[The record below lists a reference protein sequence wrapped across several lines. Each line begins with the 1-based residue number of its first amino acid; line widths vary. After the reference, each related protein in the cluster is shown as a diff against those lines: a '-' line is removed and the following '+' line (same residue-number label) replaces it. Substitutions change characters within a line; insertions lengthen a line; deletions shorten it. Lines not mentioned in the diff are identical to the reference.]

1 MNIRYTYL
9 YIMSQSQSPKEF
21 SKSRTDPPPAWPK
34 SPEDPPPAWPK
45 SPDDPPPAWPKSPD
59 DSPPVRPDD
68 GRPSEKKKADE
79 RAPNS
84 KADFETMVEFYLADN
99 PYLNTRGKVSEL
111 EVRFGTNPKSA
122 RPLSKI
128 NYDNV
133 VQQFYSAGFSTN
145 NPEGLSILRI
155 NSEETD
161 RKTGQYR
168 MSNIRAEVMGVDL
181 IQEYCRTNNLQKL
194 IDLPSTSSAVAD
206 KIKFTKKEP
215 PFIGETRDTSKP
227 LKAVDFPDHN
237 FRVSYQYERDFGVR
251 SEVAKRILSKWTD
264 AKKTFRYI
272 NRVRLAHPDYPVFV
286 DISVLKGSSKTA
298 RHVPIPQYTVQEAA
312 VFTNPESYEVE
323 LELDNNRVGPGTPF
337 TTMSKLM
344 MSLRKCIRIV
354 LSGLQGTNY
363 PIAYSERDKVLHM
376 YMQLIFGQEYAI
388 KYMEQLLSS
397 NDRTRDFAKRK
408 LNSHFT
414 GPSSYTLQMAHV
426 APLPDDGKERTSTLP
441 NIRDHYTVTDKADG
455 DRKLLYIAPNGRIY
469 MIDTNMNVIFTGTM
483 TQVKE
488 LFDSLLDGEHIKYD
502 KMGKYVNLYAAFDVY
517 YINGKSKR
525 ELNFMAIDEDAEPS
539 KFRLNL
545 LNSYIRALKPRSIMD
560 VSGGNS
566 DPKKKMSEDQI
577 EEHACHFRIKCKE
590 FYSSQNGGI
599 FKGCSDILSK
609 VRDGTY
615 EYTTDGLI
623 FTPASTG
630 VGGERSGHAGT
641 VKKMTWPLSFKWKPA
656 EYNTI
661 DFLVSVKKD
670 KTGKEEVHHVFQDGT
685 NMTSSQNLMQYKTI
699 VLRCGF
705 NRRDHGYVNPMLD
718 MINDQLPS
726 PGDKDNEQFHQ
737 PVAFQPTNPYDPNAS
752 LCNVEL
758 SDNGTGGMVMM
769 TKENEYFEED
779 MIVEFSYDKDKV
791 GAWKWVPLRVRYDKT
806 NDLRSGGQ
814 NYGNAYHVANSNWR
828 SIHHPITEDMISTGM
843 NIPSDTMDEDVYY
856 NRAGKDTSTKALR
869 NFHNLYVKR
878 KLILGASN
886 RGNTLIDYAVGKA
899 GDLPKWLAANIDF
912 VFGIDVSKD
921 NIENQLD
928 GACARYLNLRR
939 KYTKMPGALFVNG
952 NSGRNIRDGKALI
965 SEKDKQIAKAVFGQG
980 PKDKTE
986 LGAGV
991 YKWYGIGE
999 DGFNVSSCQFALH
1012 YFFESERTMH
1022 AFLRNVAEC
1031 TKVNGYFIGTCYDG
1045 QTVFN
1050 LLKNKEK
1057 EQGMTIMRDEQKM
1070 FEITKQYDYTGFP
1083 EDEYSLGYAVDVYQ
1097 ESINKVF
1104 REYLVN
1110 FKYLERVMENYGFT
1124 VIGEEEAKAMHL
1136 PDGSGLFSELYE
1148 MMNAEIQQNRN
1159 LKSEYESAPDMTNE
1173 EKRVSFLNR
1182 YFVFR
1187 KTHNVNAEKASK
1199 LMMRHLNAESD
1210 EDAAAIIQRTQKED
1224 AALDN
1229 VIESNSTIRKLS
1241 GKKVQITI
1249 GPSLDTTTT
1258 PSNEIQ
1264 LLEATGKK
1272 VVIRRAKKD

>member
-9 YIMSQSQSPKEF
+9 YIMSQSAAVEISPNYKPTSPSDTSPQIMDSTS
-21 SKSRTDPPPAWPK
+21 SKKR
-34 SPEDPPPAWPK
+34 
-45 SPDDPPPAWPKSPD
+45 
-59 DSPPVRPDD
+59 
-68 GRPSEKKKADE
+68 ADE
-79 RAPNS
+79 REPNS

-99 PYLNTRGKVSEL
+99 PYLNARGKVSEL

-128 NYDNV
+128 DYDNV

-145 NPEGLSILRI
+145 HPEGLSILRI
-155 NSEETD
+155 QSEETD

-168 MSNIRAEVMGVDL
+168 MSNSRAEVMGVDL
-181 IQEYCRTNNLQKL
+181 VQEYCRTNNLQKL

-215 PFIGETRDTSKP
+215 PFIGANRDTSKP
-227 LKAVDFPDHN
+227 LRPVEFPDHN

-251 SEVAKRILSKWTD
+251 SETAKKVLSKWTD
-264 AKKTFRYI
+264 TKKTFRYI

-286 DISVLKGSSKTA
+286 DISIVKGSAKTD
-298 RHVPIPQYTVQEAA
+298 RRVPIPQYTVQDAK
-312 VFTNPESYEVE
+312 VFTNPEGYEVE
-323 LELDNNRVGPGTPF
+323 LEVDNTRVGPGTPF
-337 TTMSKLM
+337 TTTAKLM
-344 MSLRKCIRIV
+344 VALRKCIRIV

-376 YMQLIFGQEYAI
+376 YMQLVFGPEYAVE
-388 KYMEQLLSS
+388 YMEQLLNN
-397 NDRTRDFAKRK
+397 NDRTRNIAKRK
-408 LNSHFT
+408 LNRHFT
-414 GPSSYTLQMAHV
+414 GPSSYTLQMVNV
-426 APLPDDGKERTSTLP
+426 APLPEDGKEQTSTLP
-441 NIRDHYTVTDKADG
+441 NIRSSYTVTDKADG

-483 TQVKE
+483 TTVKD
-488 LFDSLLDGEHIKYD
+488 LCDSLLDGEHIKYD
-502 KMGKYVNLYAAFDVY
+502 KTGKYVNLYAAFDVY
-517 YINGKSKR
+517 YINGKSQR
-525 ELNFMAIDEDAEPS
+525 ELNFVAMDDAEEPN

-545 LNSYIRALKPRSIMD
+545 LNSYIRALKPRSIID

-566 DPKKKMSEDQI
+566 DPKKKMAEDQI
-577 EEHACHFRIKCKE
+577 DEHACHFRIKCKE
-590 FYSSQNGGI
+590 FYSSRNGGI
-599 FKGCSDILSK
+599 FKGCSEILSK

-615 EYTTDGLI
+615 EYNTDGLI

-630 VGGERSGHAGT
+630 VGGERSGHAGIT
-641 VKKMTWPLSFKWKPA
+641 KKMTWPLSFKWKPA
-656 EYNTI
+656 EFNTI

-670 KTGKEEVHHVFQDGT
+670 KTGKEEVHHVFQEGV
-685 NMTSSQNLMQYKTI
+685 NLAAAQSLVQYKTI
-699 VLRCGF
+699 ILRCGF
-705 NRRDHGYVNPMLD
+705 NRREHGYVNPMLD

-726 PGDKDNEQFHQ
+726 PGDKDNEQYHQ
-737 PVAFQPTNPYDPNAS
+737 PVAFQPTNPYDTNAS

-758 SDNGTGGMVMM
+758 RDNGTGGMVMM

-791 GAWKWVPLRVRYDKT
+791 GAWKWIPLRVRYDKT

-814 NYGNAYHVANSNWR
+814 NYGNAYHVANSNWH
-828 SIHHPITEDMISTGM
+828 SIHHPITENMISTGL
-843 NIPSDTMDEDVYY
+843 NIPTETMDEDVYY
-856 NRAGKDTSTKALR
+856 NRSGKDTNTKALR

-899 GDLPKWLAANIDF
+899 GDLPKWLAAHLEF
-912 VFGIDVSKD
+912 VFGIDISKD

-928 GACARYLNLRR
+928 GACARYLNFRR
-939 KYTKMPGALFVNG
+939 KYNKMPGALFVNG
-952 NSGRNIRDGKALI
+952 NSGLNIRSGKALL
-965 SEKDKQIAKAVFGQG
+965 SEKDNQIARAVFGQG

-999 DGFNVSSCQFALH
+999 EGFNVSSCQFALH
-1012 YFFESERTMH
+1012 YFFESERSMH

-1031 TKVNGYFIGTCYDG
+1031 TKVNGYFVGTCYDG

-1050 LLKNKEK
+1050 LLKNKER
-1057 EQGMTIMRDEQKM
+1057 EEGVIIMRDEQKM
-1070 FEITKQYDYTGFP
+1070 FEITKQYDFTGFP

-1110 FKYLERVMENYGFT
+1110 FKYLERVMGNYGFS
-1124 VIGEEEAKAMHL
+1124 VIGDEEAKAMHL
-1136 PDGSGLFSELYE
+1136 PSGSGLFSELFD
-1148 MMNAEIQQNRN
+1148 MMNSEIQQNRG

-1187 KTHNVNAEKASK
+1187 KTHSVNAEKAAK
-1199 LMMRHLNAESD
+1199 LMMRHLNEEDDESAD
-1210 EDAAAIIQRTQKED
+1210 AIIQRTQKGD
-1224 AALDN
+1224 ALLEK
-1229 VIESNSTIRKLS
+1229 VSESKSTIRKLP

-1249 GPSLDTTTT
+1249 GSGTIGSGTEV
-1258 PSNEIQ
+1258 N
-1264 LLEATGKK
+1264 LEPVVTGKT